1 MREKMLDERTAY
13 ETIKRMKEGFGTFHK
28 TCFHVHTPASYDYK
42 LLGGWSDLNYK
53 LASEQD
59 IYRICIER
67 NVFPEMLT
75 LNSITLDGALS
86 CYDDKKEMLS
96 YMLLAETIIANDIEI
111 VLVSDHHT
119 IDGVSKLRAAIKM
132 LCRMKKRR
140 VRPVVLLGIE
150 ISCADKNHVVGIF
163 DDNPAKRH
171 AIDTWLEN
179 TLLSAEAGTY
189 ETSISVLNFIDS
201 INGIGYLAHMDTSD
215 IFKEKILSGAY
226 KKQLFSE
233 KVLQLIGLKDYQQL
247 ERIGQYISNYRK
259 SAIKVVIDNDAHDID
274 AIPDRVFWIKG
285 SKCNY
290 SMVREAINDYDISI
304 SHEREGSANQYI
316 KGIYIQ
322 NTENGFLNGNAN
334 NGFCLRFSNALN
346 CLIGGRGTGKSTVL
360 EVLEYALSQR
370 CDSESKLDFI
380 CSHGDT
386 WLLYDYQGEEFLIE
400 MKMPVKRS
408 DDDNILQRFG
418 QNPYERDRFRYVFDQ
433 KDIGDYAF
441 RCFLKISKVIYKD
454 QRWYLTTV
462 ENKRDLLSHFF
473 DVRYSVN
480 ELVNTASGEKINGFI
495 YKTLFDNK
503 TLSKPEDVI
512 RFMRMSGLTKA
523 LEDTQNILQK
533 REREVNEIITS
544 FNKSQDGVL
553 RILYSQDNAYRDPDI
568 AAWLFGADYKER
580 DNYKNY
586 NIKRGSLVEYL
597 LLLYDRL
604 GVFEFLKL
612 VINKDVDRAFSIQ
625 SILEFCMELDQN
637 SIEEGVT
644 SINDINAKE
653 VLKGVFNKLV
663 SNRNIGEVKAFLQ
676 SYVTHTESFS
686 LEFNVNNKEG
696 NIDAPSYKPVG
707 TLSLGQKVVAMLS
720 FVLGYSEYSKD
731 YRPLIIDQP
740 EDNLDNQYIYKNLVK
755 QLRSIKEKR
764 QVIIAT
770 HNATIVT
777 NAKADQVCVMCSDNK
792 HGWIEKTGYPSEKR
806 IKESIINYLEGGKES
821 FLHKISIYE
830 GALGIQVCS
839 PDNDSVQE
847 VKK

>member
-1 MREKMLDERTAY
+1 MRKTMLDERTAY
-13 ETIKRMKEGFGTFHK
+13 ETIMRMKEGFGTFHK

-75 LNSITLDGALS
+75 LNSITLDGTLS
-86 CYDDKKEMLS
+86 YYGDKKEMLS
-96 YMLLAETIIANDIEI
+96 YMLLAETIIANGIEI
-111 VLVSDHHT
+111 ILVSDHHT

-132 LCRMKKRR
+132 LCKMKKRR
-140 VRPVVLLGIE
+140 VRPAVLLGIE
-150 ISCADKNHVVGIF
+150 ISCADRNHVVGIF
-163 DDNPAKRH
+163 DDNQATRN
-171 AIDTWLEN
+171 AINSWLGDY
-179 TLLSAEAGTY
+179 LLSKEAGTY
-189 ETSISVLNFIDS
+189 ETSIRVLEFIQS
-201 INGIGYLAHMDTSD
+201 IKGIGYLAHMDTSD

-226 KKQLFSE
+226 KNQLFSE
-233 KVLQLIGLKDYQQL
+233 KNMQLIGLKDYQQL
-247 ERIGQYISNYRK
+247 ERIKQYIKYYRK
-259 SAIKVVIDNDAHDID
+259 ADIQVVIDNDAHDVD
-274 AIPDRVFWIKG
+274 TIPERVFWIKG

-304 SHEREGSANQYI
+304 SLEHEESPNQYI

-322 NTENGFLNGNAN
+322 NSKNGFLRGNDN

-360 EVLEYALSQR
+360 EIMEYALSQR
-370 CDSESKLDFI
+370 CNSDSKLDFI

-386 WLLYDYQGEEFLIE
+386 WLLYDYKGEEYLIE
-400 MKMPVKRS
+400 MKMPVKQY
-408 DDDNILQRFG
+408 DDDNVLHRFG
-418 QNPYERDRFRYVFDQ
+418 QNPNDQDRFRYVFNQ
-433 KDIGDYAF
+433 KDVEEFAF
-441 RCFLKISKVIYKD
+441 RHFLKISKITYKD
-454 QRWYLTTV
+454 QKWFLTTV
-462 ENKRDLLSHFF
+462 DNKRDTLSRFF

-495 YKTLFDNK
+495 YKTLFTNK

-533 REREVNEIITS
+533 REREVNEIITP
-544 FNKSQDGVL
+544 FNKSQDRVL
-553 RILYSQDNAYRDPDI
+553 RIIYSQDNTYRDPNI

-580 DNYKNY
+580 ENYKNY
-586 NIKRGSLVEYL
+586 NIKRGSLVDYL
-597 LLLYDRL
+597 LLLYDKL
-604 GVFEFLKL
+604 GLFEFLKL
-612 VINKDVDRAFSIQ
+612 VINKDVDKAFSIQ
-625 SILEFCMELDQN
+625 SILDFCTELDQN
-637 SIEEGVT
+637 MVEEGVT
-644 SINDINAKE
+644 PINDINAPK
-653 VLKGVFNKLV
+653 VLSGVFSKLV
-663 SNRNIGEVKAFLQ
+663 SNNNIEAVKTFLQ
-676 SYVTHTESFS
+676 SYVTNIESFS
-686 LEFNVNNKEG
+686 LEFNVNNREG

-777 NAKADQVCVMCSDNK
+777 NAKADQVCVMCSDSK